1 MGTPEVLPHDLD
13 AEQAVLGCF
22 LIDPSAIGQVR
33 DLLTPEDFYSE
44 RNRDIFAAACSIV
57 GRADALDILTIK
69 VELDRSGSLSRCGG
83 FEYLAELSQKM
94 PTAASVRSYARIVV
108 ESSSRRRL
116 IAAATTLANSASNGS
131 WNASEAVGS
140 MERAVKEAR
149 LRLMDAP
156 GVGGAAT
163 LPELDWNDLFRADEA
178 PDREWAIEPLVP
190 SRTMAAVY
198 AKAKV
203 GKSLLLLDVAAAL
216 ASGRSC
222 LGHPPQPPVS
232 VVYVDLEMTRRD
244 LRDRMTDM
252 GYGIDADLS
261 HFHYFL
267 MPSLPPLD
275 TLAGGVAL
283 RAISRQHHAELIVID
298 TMASAT
304 QGEEKSPDTYRAFY
318 RYTGRGLKEDGATV
332 VRIDHEGK
340 DAERGQRGASAKNE
354 DVDIVWKLEP
364 RSEGHLG
371 LVCTHDRT
379 GILTK
384 SLAVERR
391 LEPTLSHI
399 LSPIA
404 YLAGTLECAADL
416 NHLGVPL
423 DASTRDA
430 QEALRRIGKSR
441 RRAIVVDA
449 MRYRR

>member
-1 MGTPEVLPHDLD
+1 MSVGTLPHDLD
-13 AEQAVLGCF
+13 AEQAVLGCL
-22 LIDPSAIGQVR
+22 LIDTGAMGRVR
-33 DLLTPEDFYSE
+33 DLLTPDDFYAE
-44 RNRDIFAAACSIV
+44 RNGLIFRAASIMASSGEPIDVLTLKAQLERD
-57 GRADALDILTIK
+57 GALGK
-69 VELDRSGSLSRCGG
+69 AGG
-83 FEYLAELSQKM
+83 IEYLAELSQKM
-94 PTAASVRSYARIVV
+94 PTTVSVRSYAGIVG
-108 ESSSRRRL
+108 ELSARRRL
-116 IAAATTLANSASNGS
+116 IDAAAALARSAGNGT
-131 WNASEAVGS
+131 WKAAEAMGAI
-140 MERAVKEAR
+140 ERAVAEAR
-149 LRLMDAP
+149 IRLSPAP
-156 GVGGAAT
+156 AGDEG
-163 LPELDWNDLFRADEA
+163 LPELDWSDLFRADE
-178 PDREWAIEPLVP
+178 PDEREWTIEPLLP
-190 SRTMAAVY
+190 ARTMAAVY

-222 LGHPPQPPVS
+222 LGHPPVPPMS

-252 GYGIDADLS
+252 GYGSDVDLS

-275 TLAGGVAL
+275 TLAGGAAL
-283 RAISRQHHAELIVID
+283 RAISRRHHAELIVID

-364 RSEGHLG
+364 RSEGRLG
-371 LVCTHDRT
+371 LLCTHDRT

-384 SLAVERR
+384 SLAIERR

-416 NHLGVPL
+416 NHLNIPI